1 MIITV
6 CNQQFDTKDIKMLD
20 IKEGRVF
27 IETEEDFFNIRY
39 TSADEIEEAKN
50 YLKFQTLTRKQ
61 LIDAVEIIMI
71 TCDYFINEK
80 EQCTPCP
87 LKKKKGCIFG
97 QVPIEW
103 RD

>member
-6 CNQQFDTKDIKMLD
+6 CNQQFDTQDIKTLD

-39 TSADEIEEAKN
+39 TNADEIEEAKN

-71 TCDYFINEK
+71 TCG
-80 EQCTPCP
+80 PCKG
-87 LKKKKGCIFG
+87 LKAHR
-97 QVPIEW
+97 PILCPMEES
-103 RD
+103 